1 MLLKGSRWKWRLLS
15 EGNADSPQR
24 LFDKVPKEL
33 YIFATELPRESEEEK
48 THAATGTGPVPNSQI
63 VPHG

>member
-24 LFDKVPKEL
+24 LFDKVPTEL
-33 YIFATELPRESEEEK
+33 YIFRDR
-48 THAATGTGPVPNSQI
+48 AAA
-63 VPHG
+63 